1 MLVMTEEKQETF
13 QDEIRLD
20 GFFKWVWR
28 GKWLII
34 LLVLGASGVAAAIG
48 LREPAVSATT
58 ALIEVGKV
66 WGKPLKDIYVTVE
79 IANSPGFIQE
89 VAAKTNVKPGLLR
102 RSVQVAAVE
111 SGVPHSIY
119 AILIRVTAKTESP
132 EESVRLARAVA
143 DEIIARHEKLF
154 EDAIAPHLERQHQLE
169 QRLKEAPP
177 SDRDLAFKLEGEL
190 DEVKANNQSP
200 ISTEKTHLVES
211 VVPGSTI
218 RPDIWRGT
226 ATAGLI
232 AAIAGVAA
240 ACLLGYYKAKT
251 A

>member
-1 MLVMTEEKQETF
+1 MVMTEEKQETF
-13 QDEIRLD
+13 EEDIRLD
-20 GFFKWVWR
+20 GFFKWIWR

-34 LLVLGASGVAAAIG
+34 LLVIVATGLAAAIG
-48 LREPAVSATT
+48 LRDPALTTTT

-89 VAAKTNVKPGLLR
+89 VATKTGLKPGLLR

-132 EESVRLARAVA
+132 DESKRLAQAVA
-143 DEIIARHEKLF
+143 DEIITRHEKLF

-169 QRLKEAPP
+169 QRVKEAPP
-177 SDRDLAFKLEGEL
+177 SDRDRLEGEL
-190 DEVKANNQSP
+190 AELKANNQSP

-211 VVPGSTI
+211 VVPGSTV

-232 AAIAGVAA
+232 AALVGVAA
-240 ACLLGYYKAKT
+240 ACLIGYYKT
-251 A
+251 R

>member
-1 MLVMTEEKQETF
+1 MLVMTEEKQERF
-13 QDEIRLD
+13 EEDIRLD
-20 GFFKWVWR
+20 GFLKWVWQ

-34 LLVLGASGVAAAIG
+34 FLVIVATGLAAAIG
-48 LREPAVSATT
+48 LRDPAVTTTT

-89 VAAKTNVKPGLLR
+89 VATKTGIKPGQLR

-119 AILIRVTAKTESP
+119 AILIRVTAKAESP
-132 EESVRLARAVA
+132 EESKGLAQAVA

-154 EDAIAPHLERQHQLE
+154 EDAIAPYLERQQQLE
-169 QRLKEAPP
+169 QHVKEAPP
-177 SDRDLAFKLEGEL
+177 SDRDRLEGEL
-190 DEVKANNQSP
+190 AELKANNQSP

-211 VVPGSTI
+211 VVPGSTV
-218 RPDIWRGT
+218 RPDIWRGA

-232 AAIAGVAA
+232 AAIVGVAA
-240 ACLLGYYKAKT
+240 AGLIGYYKT
-251 A
+251 R

>member
-1 MLVMTEEKQETF
+1 VVVMTEEKRETF
-13 QDEIRLD
+13 EEDIRLD
-20 GFFKWVWR
+20 GFFKWIWR

-34 LLVLGASGVAAAIG
+34 FLVIVATGLAAAIG
-48 LREPAVSATT
+48 LREPAVSTTT

-79 IANSPGFIQE
+79 IANSPGFNTE
-89 VAAKTNVKPGLLR
+89 VAAKTGVTPGLLR

-132 EESVRLARAVA
+132 AESVRLAQAAA

-154 EDAIAPHLERQHQLE
+154 DDAIAPHLERQHQLE

-177 SDRDLAFKLEGEL
+177 SDRDRLEGEL
-190 DEVKANNQSP
+190 AELKANNQSP

-211 VVPGSTI
+211 VVPGSPM

-232 AAIAGVAA
+232 AALVGVAA
-240 ACLLGYYKAKT
+240 ACLIGYYKSR
-251 A
+251 

>member
-1 MLVMTEEKQETF
+1 MLVMTEEKQERF
-13 QDEIRLD
+13 EEDIRLD
-20 GFFKWVWR
+20 GFLKWVWQ

-34 LLVLGASGVAAAIG
+34 FLVIVATGLAAAIG
-48 LREPAVSATT
+48 LRDPAVTTTT

-89 VAAKTNVKPGLLR
+89 VATKTGIKPGQLR

-119 AILIRVTAKTESP
+119 AILIRVTAKAESP
-132 EESVRLARAVA
+132 EESKGLAQAVA

-154 EDAIAPHLERQHQLE
+154 EDAIAPYLERQHQLE
-169 QRLKEAPP
+169 QHVKEAPP
-177 SDRDLAFKLEGEL
+177 SDRDRLEGEL
-190 DEVKANNQSP
+190 AELKANNQSP

-211 VVPGSTI
+211 VVPGSTV
-218 RPDIWRGT
+218 RPDIWRGA

-232 AAIAGVAA
+232 AAIVGVAA
-240 ACLLGYYKAKT
+240 AGLIGYYKT
-251 A
+251 R

>member
-1 MLVMTEEKQETF
+1 MHVMTEEKQETF
-13 QDEIRLD
+13 EDDIRLD
-20 GFFKWVWR
+20 GFFEWIWR

-34 LLVLGASGVAAAIG
+34 FLVIVATGLAAAMG
-48 LREPAVSATT
+48 LREPALSTTT

-79 IANSPGFIQE
+79 IANSQGFIQE
-89 VAAKTNVKPGLLR
+89 VAAKKGVKPGQLR

-132 EESVRLARAVA
+132 EESVTLAQTVA

-154 EDAIAPHLERQHQLE
+154 NDAIAPHLERQHQLE

-177 SDRDLAFKLEGEL
+177 SDRDRLEGEL
-190 DEVKANNQSP
+190 AELKANNQSP
-200 ISTEKTHLVES
+200 ISTEKTHQVES
-211 VVPGSTI
+211 VVPGSTV

-232 AAIAGVAA
+232 AALVGIAA
-240 ACLLGYYKAKT
+240 ACLIGYYKSR
-251 A
+251 